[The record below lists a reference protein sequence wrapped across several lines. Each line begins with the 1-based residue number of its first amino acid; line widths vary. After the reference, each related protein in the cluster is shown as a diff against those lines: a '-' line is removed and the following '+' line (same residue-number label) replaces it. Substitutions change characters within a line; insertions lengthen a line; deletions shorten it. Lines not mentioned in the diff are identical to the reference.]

1 MKGELEKDI
10 ARNETRLT
18 TMTEI
23 QARRGGSN
31 YHSGSGNGDA
41 NMERRD
47 LEGEFKHGKTDGL
60 KAMRRT
66 RLDLWSQLFFV
77 F

>member
-1 MKGELEKDI
+1 VKGELEKDI

-31 YHSGSGNGDA
+31 YQSGSGNGDA
-41 NMERRD
+41 NTERRD
-47 LEGEFKHGKTDGL
+47 LEGEFKHGED
-60 KAMRRT
+60 R
-66 RLDLWSQLFFV
+66 WSKGNEED
-77 F
+77 